1 MNIKRVLVI
10 QVIITL
16 ILSVSLFFV
25 FDYTVSLGVILG
37 SSVSYF
43 SLYSLNKRISNL
55 ADEEIPELNK
65 NLKSNRNF
73 RFLVLAMVLI
83 VSGFLPQVFNIIAV
97 CFSVLLNKLSI
108 YIDIIIK
115 RRNINESFRN
125 ALSEN
130 YC

>member
-1 MNIKRVLVI
+1 MNIKRVLII
-10 QVIITL
+10 QIIITL

-25 FDYTVSLGVILG
+25 FDYTVSLGIILG

-43 SLYSLNKRISNL
+43 SLHTLNKRVNEL
-55 ADEEIPELNK
+55 TDEEIPELNK
-65 NLKSNRNF
+65 KLKSNRNF

-108 YIDIIIK
+108 YIELLIEK
-115 RRNINESFRN
+115 KGGK
-125 ALSEN
+125 
-130 YC
+130 

>member
-10 QVIITL
+10 QVVITL

-25 FDYTVSLGVILG
+25 FDYTVSLGIILG
-37 SSVSYF
+37 SSVGFF
-43 SLYSLNKRISNL
+43 SLYSLSNRINEL
-55 ADEEIPELNK
+55 TDEEIPELNK

-73 RFLVLAMVLI
+73 RFIVLAMVLVI
-83 VSGFLPQVFNIIAV
+83 SGFLPFVNIIAV

-115 RRNINESFRN
+115 RKEV
-125 ALSEN
+125 
-130 YC
+130 

>member
-25 FDYTVSLGVILG
+25 FDYTVSLGIILG

-55 ADEEIPELNK
+55 ADEELPELNK

-73 RFLVLAMVLI
+73 RFLVLALVLI
-83 VSGFLPQVFNIIAV
+83 VSGFLPQLFNIIAV
-97 CFSVLLNKLSI
+97 CFSVLLNKISI
-108 YIDIIIK
+108 YIYLLIEK
-115 RRNINESFRN
+115 KGGK
-125 ALSEN
+125 
-130 YC
+130 